1 MSLSWTLAA
10 RNLFQDRL
18 RFAATIIGIV
28 FSIVLVIVQLGLYL
42 GFGRMVTTM
51 IDHGQADLWV
61 LAKGT
66 KSFEDPSLL
75 DARDGERVSAVDG
88 VAQASPVLIGF
99 AEWQMPNGDATPVLV
114 VGSDLKPGDMV
125 PWNVTEGS
133 VQALNEPGAV
143 AVDRTYFGRLGVSGL
158 GSTAKIRDQQVKV
171 EAITSGIRSFTTT
184 PFVFCK
190 LDRAHRYTGI
200 PAGKASHFLVRLKPG
215 ANLDEVRDRI
225 ASTLPNVEVLTTAQF
240 RDRSRSFW
248 LFGTG
253 AGAALFGGALLG
265 VIVGTVIVAQTLYS
279 STKDHLYEFATLRA
293 IGCSKGY
300 IYRVIT
306 GQALINAVI
315 GFLVAACIGFAV
327 VAFTANSAL
336 PVVLNATL
344 LVSLF
349 ALTILMCVVSAIA
362 SIARVLRIDP
372 VVVMAR

>member
-1 MSLSWTLAA
+1 
-10 RNLFQDRL
+10 
-18 RFAATIIGIV
+18 
-28 FSIVLVIVQLGLYL
+28 
-42 GFGRMVTTM
+42 
-51 IDHGQADLWV
+51 
-61 LAKGT
+61 
-66 KSFEDPSLL
+66 
-75 DARDGERVSAVDG
+75 
-88 VAQASPVLIGF
+88 
-99 AEWQMPNGDATPVLV
+99 
-114 VGSDLKPGDMV
+114 MV

-171 EAITSGIRSFTTT
+171 AAVTSGIRSFTTT
-184 PFVFCK
+184 PFVFSK

-215 ANLDEVRDRI
+215 ANLDQVRARI
-225 ASTLPNVEVLTTAQF
+225 ASTLPDVEVLTTAQF

-265 VIVGTVIVAQTLYS
+265 AIVGTVIVAQTLYS

-315 GFLVAACIGFAV
+315 GFLIAACIGFGV
-327 VAFTANSAL
+327 VAFTANSSL

-344 LVSLF
+344 LVCLF
-349 ALTILMCVVSAIA
+349 ALTIVMCVVSAFA